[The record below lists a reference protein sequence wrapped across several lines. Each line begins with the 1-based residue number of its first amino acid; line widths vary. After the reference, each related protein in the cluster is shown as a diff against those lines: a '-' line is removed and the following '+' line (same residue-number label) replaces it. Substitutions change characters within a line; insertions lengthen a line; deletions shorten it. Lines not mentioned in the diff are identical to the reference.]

1 MSFETTAITFIIIL
15 LICFICI
22 LLLLMLFLYRCFQS
36 KEDEEIERG
45 TYEDGLTANV
55 KTRNSGDPEK
65 TLIRQII
72 RPGILVQRQ
81 SKEMVAT
88 LLENKEGIEGIEGN
102 EGNEGNKGKAEN
114 EVKENHDD
122 KNAKENGQEDDSEK
136 PHIPVSGA
144 PSVTDHNKRPLKGV
158 TFSREVIVVDLGKQ
172 YPTPQSYIQ
181 EHKERK

>member
-36 KEDEEIERG
+36 KEDEGIEKRPC
-45 TYEDGLTANV
+45 EDGLTANAE
-55 KTRNSGDPEK
+55 TPNSGHQEK
-65 TLIRQII
+65 TLVRQII

-88 LLENKEGIEGIEGN
+88 LLENKEDKEGKVE
-102 EGNEGNKGKAEN
+102 NKVEEN
-114 EVKENHDD
+114 QDD
-122 KNAKENGQEDDSEK
+122 KNAEENGQQDDSQK
-136 PHIPVSGA
+136 PHIPFNGT

>member
-1 MSFETTAITFIIIL
+1 MSRLLKPMSFETTAITFIIIL

-55 KTRNSGDPEK
+55 KTHNSGDQEK
-65 TLIRQII
+65 TLVKQII

-88 LLENKEGIEGIEGN
+88 LLENKEGN
-102 EGNEGNKGKAEN
+102 EAKAEN

>member
-36 KEDEEIERG
+36 KEDEEIG
-45 TYEDGLTANV
+45 KGPCEDCLTANV
-55 KTRNSGDPEK
+55 ETHNPGDQQK
-65 TLIRQII
+65 TLVRQIM
-72 RPGILVQRQ
+72 RPGILVQRR
-81 SKEMVAT
+81 SKELVAT
-88 LLENKEGIEGIEGN
+88 LLENKEGKEG
-102 EGNEGNKGKAEN
+102 KVEN
-114 EVKENHDD
+114 EVKENQDD
-122 KNAKENGQEDDSEK
+122 KNVKENGQEDDSQK
-136 PHIPVSGA
+136 THIPFSGT
-144 PSVTDHNKRPLKGV
+144 PSVTDHKRPLKGV

>member
-1 MSFETTAITFIIIL
+1 MSLLVKPMSFETTAITFITIL

-36 KEDEEIERG
+36 KEDEEIEKG
-45 TYEDGLTANV
+45 PCEDCLPANV
-55 KTRNSGDPEK
+55 ETRNSGDQEK
-65 TLIRQII
+65 TLIRQIM
-72 RPGILVQRQ
+72 RPGILVQRR

-88 LLENKEGIEGIEGN
+88 LLENKEDKEG
-102 EGNEGNKGKAEN
+102 KVEN
-114 EVKENHDD
+114 EVKENQDA
-122 KNAKENGQEDDSEK
+122 KNAKENGQEDDSQK
-136 PHIPVSGA
+136 PHIPVSGT

-172 YPTPQSYIQ
+172 YPTPRSYIQ